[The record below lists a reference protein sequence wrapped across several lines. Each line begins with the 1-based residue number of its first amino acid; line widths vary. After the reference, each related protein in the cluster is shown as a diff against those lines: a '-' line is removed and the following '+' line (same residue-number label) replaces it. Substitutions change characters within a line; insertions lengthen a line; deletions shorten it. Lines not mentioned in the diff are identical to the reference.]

1 MNTYSE
7 QREQSARAVP
17 PTTGPGGA
25 VGTITD
31 GGGLGLSRSGA
42 WTVAPEH
49 VTTPDAV
56 LLRRAYY
63 AEVAGRY
70 WNRPVTDTEVDEGLV
85 DFPDDALVPP
95 TGRFVVGRWDGEPLA
110 CGGIRRLDP
119 ATAELTKV
127 YVDPRARGTG
137 GGAALLAALEE
148 EAREM
153 GVERVR
159 LDTRSDLVE
168 ARALYARHGYAE
180 IPPYSSGPYAE
191 HWFEKTLRPAPSV

>member
-7 QREQSARAVP
+7 QRVQSARAVP
-17 PTTGPGGA
+17 PAGTGA
-25 VGTITD
+25 HRTDGTIAP
-31 GGGLGLSRSGA
+31 GAGLPRSGS
-42 WTVAPEH
+42 WTVVPEH

-56 LLRRAYY
+56 VLRRAYY

-70 WNRPVTDTEVDEGLV
+70 WNRPVTASEIDQGLLE
-85 DFPDDALVPP
+85 FPDDGLVAPA
-95 TGRFVVGRWDGEPLA
+95 GGFVVGRWAGEPLA

-119 ATAELTKV
+119 VTAELTKV

-137 GGAALLAALEE
+137 GGAALLAALE
-148 EAREM
+148 AQGREM

-180 IPPYSSGPYAE
+180 IPAYNSGPYAE
-191 HWFEKTLRPAPSV
+191 HWFEKSLLATPSA